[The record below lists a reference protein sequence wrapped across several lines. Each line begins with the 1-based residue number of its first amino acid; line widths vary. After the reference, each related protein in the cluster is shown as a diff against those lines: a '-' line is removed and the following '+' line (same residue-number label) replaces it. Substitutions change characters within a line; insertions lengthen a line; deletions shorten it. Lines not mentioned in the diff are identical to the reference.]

1 MLDDKPARIKVR
13 DLARRLDCPFEGDGG
28 VEITGAA
35 ALEGA
40 GPGDL
45 VFLSQER
52 MKPLL
57 DRTSASAAV
66 LPPGIAFDRIPVL
79 RSADPHRTF
88 IQAVELLW
96 SPYRPAPGVH
106 PAAVVASSARL
117 GRDVSIGALAVIGE
131 EAEVGDRTVVFPL
144 ASVYPRVKIGKDC
157 VLHSHVSI
165 REGVT
170 LGDRVVLHNGVVV
183 GSDGFGYL
191 AEQDGSRR
199 KIPQKGTVVIEDDV
213 EVGANSAVDRA
224 ALGATVI
231 GRGTKIDNLVMVAHN
246 VTIGSDSIL
255 AGQAGVAGSSSLGRR
270 VILSGQVGVSDHVA
284 IGDDVIIAAKSGVT
298 KDIPAGSF
306 VSGSPHLDIRDWR
319 KFWACAPRLY
329 DLLKEVKRLAARVAE
344 LEGKKSTPKEPGS
357 RTS

>member
-1 MLDDKPARIKVR
+1 MPEGKPPRIKVA
-13 DLARRLDCPFEGDGG
+13 DLARLLDCPYEGDGEVAIG
-28 VEITGAA
+28 GAA

-57 DRTSASAAV
+57 DRTGASAAV

-79 RSADPHRTF
+79 RSDDPHRTF
-88 IQAVELLW
+88 IRAVELLW
-96 SPYRPAPGVH
+96 SPYRPEPGVH
-106 PAAVVASSARL
+106 PTAVVASSARI
-117 GRDVSIGALAVIGE
+117 GRGVAIGALSVVGE
-131 EAEVGDRTVVFPL
+131 EAEIGDRTVVFPL
-144 ASVYPRVKIGKDC
+144 ASIYPGARVGKDC
-157 VLHSHVSI
+157 VLHSHVTL

-170 LGDRVVLHNGVVV
+170 LGDRVVLHSGAVV

-191 AEQDGSRR
+191 AEKDGSRR

-213 EVGANSAVDRA
+213 EVGANAAVDRA

-231 GRGTKIDNLVMVAHN
+231 GRGTKIDNLVQVAHN
-246 VTIGSDSIL
+246 VTIGPDSVL
-255 AGQAGVAGSSSLGRR
+255 AGQAGVAGSSRLGRR
-270 VILSGQVGVSDHVA
+270 VILSGQVGVSDHVTV
-284 IGDDVIIAAKSGVT
+284 GDDVVIAAKSGVT

-329 DLLKEVKRLAARVAE
+329 DLVKEVKRLAARVAE
-344 LEGKKSTPKEPGS
+344 LESKRPK
-357 RTS
+357 